1 MILALN
7 IGNSNITFGGYTP
20 DGKLVFSSRLFADT
34 ALSSDELLYK
44 IVNMLALY
52 GAEPQQITAVIFS
65 SVVPALTPRLR
76 EALHK
81 MCECQIM
88 EVGPGLKSGVR
99 IRMDNPAQLGGELL
113 CAIVGALQ
121 RCTPPCVV
129 VNFDTATTLLAV
141 DSTGALVGGSILPG
155 PQCSLSALV
164 RNTAQLPQVE
174 LEARPRRLLGPTRR
188 TVCTA
193 ALCTA
198 RRPCWTAWSRRSAQR
213 WAHPT
218 RRWSQPARCPTVC
231 ARRVRRILCT
241 ARRWCWKGCIGSGR
255 RIRGSDVLVAGHP
268 CRGGVLDAPRRG
280 QDPSLRCGRSV
291 GGYGKRAGRACPAY
305 GWWMVGGC
313 WPGGAGRRIVI
324 SVFGQTSF
332 YIQRGAARAS
342 FFFVVSCYNILCI
355 VMYKIYRERY
365 LFITYAAF
373 EKL

>member
-76 EALHK
+76 EALRK

-141 DSTGALVGGSILPG
+141 DSTRRTGGRQHPAGAAVLAVGAGAQHGAAAPGGAGGS
-155 PQCSLSALV
+155 
-164 RNTAQLPQVE
+164 
-174 LEARPRRLLGPTRR
+174 PRRLLGANTADCLHSGI
-188 TVCTA
+188 VYGTA
-193 ALCTA
+193 AMLDGMV
-198 RRPCWTAWSRRSAQR
+198 AQ
-213 WAHPT
+213 
-218 RRWSQPARCPTVC
+218 
-231 ARRVRRILCT
+231 
-241 ARRWCWKGCIGSGR
+241 
-255 RIRGSDVLVAGHP
+255 IRAALGAP
-268 CRGGVLDAPRRG
+268 DAPVVATG
-280 QDPSLRCGRSV
+280 TLPDSV
-291 GGYGKRAGRACPAY
+291 RTACATD
-305 GWWMVGGC
+305 
-313 WPGGAGRRIVI
+313 IV
-324 SVFGQTSF
+324 
-332 YIQRGAARAS
+332 
-342 FFFVVSCYNILCI
+342 
-355 VMYKIYRERY
+355 YRETLVLEGLYWIWKKNTR
-365 LFITYAAF
+365 
-373 EKL
+373 K

>member
-44 IVNMLALY
+44 IVNMLAL
-52 GAEPQQITAVIFS
+52 
-65 SVVPALTPRLR
+65 R
-76 EALHK
+76 K

-174 LEARPRRLLGPTRR
+174 LEARPRRLLGANTADCLHSGI
-188 TVCTA
+188 VYGTA
-193 ALCTA
+193 AMLDGMV
-198 RRPCWTAWSRRSAQR
+198 AQ
-213 WAHPT
+213 
-218 RRWSQPARCPTVC
+218 
-231 ARRVRRILCT
+231 
-241 ARRWCWKGCIGSGR
+241 
-255 RIRGSDVLVAGHP
+255 IRAALGAP
-268 CRGGVLDAPRRG
+268 DAPVVATG
-280 QDPSLRCGRSV
+280 TLPDSV
-291 GGYGKRAGRACPAY
+291 RTACATD
-305 GWWMVGGC
+305 
-313 WPGGAGRRIVI
+313 IV
-324 SVFGQTSF
+324 
-332 YIQRGAARAS
+332 
-342 FFFVVSCYNILCI
+342 
-355 VMYKIYRERY
+355 YRETLVLEGLYWIWKKNTR
-365 LFITYAAF
+365 
-373 EKL
+373 K

>member
-76 EALHK
+76 EALRK

-121 RCTPPCVV
+121 HCTPPCVV

-141 DSTGALVGGSILPG
+141 DTTGALVGGAILPG
-155 PQCSLSALV
+155 PQCSLGALI

-174 LEARPRRLLGPTRR
+174 LEARPRKLLGTN
-188 TVCTA
+188 TADCLHSGIVYGTA
-193 ALCTA
+193 AMLDGMV
-198 RRPCWTAWSRRSAQR
+198 AQ
-213 WAHPT
+213 
-218 RRWSQPARCPTVC
+218 
-231 ARRVRRILCT
+231 
-241 ARRWCWKGCIGSGR
+241 
-255 RIRGSDVLVAGHP
+255 IRGMLGASEATVVATGTLP
-268 CRGGVLDAPRRG
+268 D
-280 QDPSLRCGRSV
+280 SV
-291 GGYGKRAGRACPAY
+291 RAACTTE
-305 GWWMVGGC
+305 
-313 WPGGAGRRIVI
+313 IH
-324 SVFGQTSF
+324 
-332 YIQRGAARAS
+332 
-342 FFFVVSCYNILCI
+342 
-355 VMYKIYRERY
+355 YRETLILEGLYVIWKKNAR
-365 LFITYAAF
+365 
-373 EKL
+373 K

>member
-76 EALHK
+76 EALRK

-164 RNTAQLPQVE
+164 RNTAQLPQVS
-174 LEARPRRLLGPTRR
+174 AQRHCVRHGGHAGRHGRADPRSAGRPRRAGGRNR
-188 TVCTA
+188 HAARQCAHGVCDGYCVPRDA
-193 ALCTA
+193 GA
-198 RRPCWTAWSRRSAQR
+198 
-213 WAHPT
+213 
-218 RRWSQPARCPTVC
+218 
-231 ARRVRRILCT
+231 
-241 ARRWCWKGCIGSGR
+241 GR
-255 RIRGSDVLVAGHP
+255 AVLDLEEEYAEVTFWLRAIPVG
-268 CRGGVLDAPRRG
+268 GGVLDAPRRG
-280 QDPSLRCGRSV
+280 QDPSLRCKPV
-291 GGYGKRAGRACPAY
+291 TGGDVKLRAGHARPLRGGGWLAGAGREVRAAY
-305 GWWMVGGC
+305 R
-313 WPGGAGRRIVI
+313 PLPAGRRIVL
-324 SVFGQTSF
+324 SVYRT
-332 YIQRGAARAS
+332 
-342 FFFVVSCYNILCI
+342 NIILYPKRCCLRLFLFLWCRVI
-355 VMYKIYRERY
+355 IYY
-365 LFITYAAF
+365 V
-373 EKL
+373 

>member
-76 EALHK
+76 EALRK

-174 LEARPRRLLGPTRR
+174 LEARPRRLLG
-188 TVCTA
+188 A
-193 ALCTA
+193 N
-198 RRPCWTAWSRRSAQR
+198 
-213 WAHPT
+213 PT

-255 RIRGSDVLVAGHP
+255 RIRGSDV
-268 CRGGVLDAPRRG
+268 
-280 QDPSLRCGRSV
+280 
-291 GGYGKRAGRACPAY
+291 GYR
-305 GWWMVGGC
+305 
-313 WPGGAGRRIVI
+313 
-324 SVFGQTSF
+324 
-332 YIQRGAARAS
+332 YIR
-342 FFFVVSCYNILCI
+342 
-355 VMYKIYRERY
+355 
-365 LFITYAAF
+365 
-373 EKL
+373 